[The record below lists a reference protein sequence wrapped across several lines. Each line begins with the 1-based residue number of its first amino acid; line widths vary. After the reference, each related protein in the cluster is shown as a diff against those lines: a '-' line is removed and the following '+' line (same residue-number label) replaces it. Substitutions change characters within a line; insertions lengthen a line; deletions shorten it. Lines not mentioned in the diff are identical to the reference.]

1 MKTESRRDTFIIL
14 SVLIIFAAGYFI
26 VKLSSQETPESGGES
41 QASMSTAMAGMGEF
55 PEDYES
61 LVKLGNDFM
70 DRMNFPMAAES
81 YRRALAIDS
90 SSLDVITDYGAC
102 LHGMGLVER
111 ARDEFAKVLGKN
123 PQHPIANYNM
133 GIVFYD
139 LEMPDSAR
147 FYWERFLTVEP
158 EGRAAEAIR
167 GFLEKTSALFKF
179 PSRVE
184 KLPSMEIA
192 LFLCN
197 RYR

>member
-26 VKLSSQETPESGGES
+26 VKLLSQDTPRSGREN
-41 QASMSTAMAGMGEF
+41 QNDMATAMGEMKDF

-61 LVKLGNDFM
+61 LVNLGNDFM
-70 DRMNFPMAAES
+70 DRMNYPMAAES
-81 YRRALAIDS
+81 YRRALAIDG

-111 ARDEFAKVLGKN
+111 AKDEFTKVLAQNKE
-123 PQHPIANYNM
+123 HPIANYDM

-139 LEMPDSAR
+139 LEQPDSAR
-147 FYWERFLTVEP
+147 YYWEKFLAVEP

-167 GFLEKTSALFKF
+167 EFLK
-179 PSRVE
+179 
-184 KLPSMEIA
+184 KLDE
-192 LFLCN
+192 
-197 RYR
+197 